1 MKHLGLTIA
10 MVLLVVGC
18 ASSKKS
24 ENNNTNNINNI
35 NNGNNV
41 TGPCSSYCNSPKVCI
56 GSTDEHSTCASPCPC
71 ESPKVCYSGGCVDL
85 FTDPNNCGAVGNY
98 CSGTCTNGQC
108 VDACAAIGAPCQA
121 NQTCCDVGG
130 GVFSC
135 RTTSTDMQNCG
146 SCGRACSSTG
156 ANACLNGQCACGS
169 GAECTGGRTCCSNS
183 CKDTTNDVYNCGSCG
198 NACGVGLTCSGGQ
211 CMCGSTACGF
221 GESCC
226 GNYCAN
232 LTSDTTN
239 CGECGNNCGTGNGCS
254 GGDCTCGT
262 SGQVCQGEYDCG
274 LMPGLSTCTEECCAN
289 GCAITKVTEMMPTGM
304 ITPDNANCGACGN
317 NCNGN
322 TCCCFSFMG
331 GEAQC
336 SCCSAG
342 QTCDTMMGCTS
353 AK

>member
-1 MKHLGLTIA
+1 MKHLGLMLVA
-10 MVLLVVGC
+10 VLFVVGC

-24 ENNNTNNINNI
+24 ESNNTSNVNNNNITNNT
-35 NNGNNV
+35 
-41 TGPCSSYCNSPKVCI
+41 TGPCSSYCVAPKVCI
-56 GSTDEHSTCASPCPC
+56 GSTDENSTCASPCPC

-85 FTDPNNCGAVGNY
+85 FSDPNNCGAVGNY

-108 VDACAAIGAPCQA
+108 VDACAAIGAPCQT

-130 GVFSC
+130 GVFAC
-135 RTTSTDMQNCG
+135 RTTATDLLNCG
-146 SCGRACSSTG
+146 ACGRACSTTG

-183 CKDTTNDVYNCGSCG
+183 CKDTANDVYNCGTCG

-211 CMCGSTACGF
+211 CMCGTAACGF

-232 LTSDTTN
+232 LTTDITN

-262 SGQVCQGEYDCG
+262 SGTVCQGDFDCSGG
-274 LMPGLSTCTEECCAN
+274 LFPGMCTATEECCPG
-289 GCAITKVTEMMPTGM
+289 GCAVTKVAELMPLGLVTV
-304 ITPDNANCGACGN
+304 DNANCGACGN
-317 NCNGN
+317 DCGAN

-331 GEAQC
+331 AEAQC
-336 SCCSAG
+336 SCCSSG
-342 QTCDTMMGCTS
+342 QTCDGTMGCQ
-353 AK
+353 

>member
-1 MKHLGLTIA
+1 MKHLGLLIT

-24 ENNNTNNINNI
+24 ENNNTNNVNNDNNI
-35 NNGNNV
+35 NNT
-41 TGPCSSYCNSPKVCI
+41 TGPCSSYCNAPKVCI

-71 ESPKVCYSGGCVDL
+71 ASPKVCYSGGCIDL
-85 FTDPNNCGAVGNY
+85 FTDPNNCGAVGNF

-130 GVFSC
+130 GVFAC
-135 RTTSTDMQNCG
+135 RSTSTDMLNCG
-146 SCGRACSSTG
+146 ACGRACSSTG

-169 GAECTGGRTCCSNS
+169 GAECSGGRTCCSNS
-183 CKDTTNDVYNCGSCG
+183 CKDTTSDVYNCGSCG

-211 CMCGSTACGF
+211 CMCGGTACGF

-232 LTSDTTN
+232 LVTDTSN

-254 GGDCTCGT
+254 NGDCTCGT
-262 SGQVCQGEYDCG
+262 SGQVCRGEFDCG
-274 LMPGLSTCTEECCAN
+274 FMPGMSTCTEECCAN
-289 GCAITKVTEMMPTGM
+289 GCAITVSGDLMGLTAVDPH
-304 ITPDNANCGACGN
+304 NCGECGVDCGAN
-317 NCNGN
+317 I
-322 TCCCFSFMG
+322 CCCSSFLG
-331 GEAQC
+331 SGC

-342 QTCDTMMGCTS
+342 QTCDPMMGCTG
-353 AK
+353 K